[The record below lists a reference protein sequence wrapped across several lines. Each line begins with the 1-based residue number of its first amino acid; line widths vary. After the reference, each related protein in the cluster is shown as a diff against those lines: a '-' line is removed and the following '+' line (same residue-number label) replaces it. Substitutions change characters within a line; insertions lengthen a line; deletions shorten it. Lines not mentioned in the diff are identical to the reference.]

1 MKLSDACDAYLNDL
15 KRRNLASSTIDNYRS
30 LFRSWIAFGRQRK
43 LTNLCDFNQTVL
55 LNFHDTWRVQP
66 SSARTRHNML
76 RTFFSFAVDMNWID
90 HSPMAKLKPPKVTQI
105 PTPPLNREDF
115 QSLALAAENLP
126 GERAL
131 IFLMRYSGLSIGD
144 AVCCRMDAINGD
156 TLTLHRTK
164 TSELVVV
171 PLPEL
176 VMDSLREIE
185 GIFGTDHYFWSST
198 ILRVSATKQWRMKLQ
213 HVGRMAGLQNFRP
226 HQLRDTFAVELLL
239 AKVPTEELSSLLGHS
254 SIITTE
260 RYYAPW
266 VTARRDRLIRIVKE
280 VNDSD
285 SMLRFLTKRMRKKKT
300 GAARTAPAFKPGI
313 PLAGE

>member
-1 MKLSDACDAYLNDL
+1 MKLSEATDTYIKELQ
-15 KRRNLASSTIDNYRS
+15 RRNFVSSTIANYRS
-30 LFRSWIAFGRQRK
+30 LFRLWIAFGRSHG
-43 LTNLCDFNQTVL
+43 LTNLSDYNQVIIR
-55 LNFHDTWRVQP
+55 NFLDSWRVQP
-66 SSARTRHNML
+66 STAKTRYKML
-76 RTFFSFAVDMNWID
+76 HAFFVFATDMDWINR
-90 HSPMAKLKPPKVTQI
+90 SPMTKLKPPKVTQI
-105 PTPPLNREDF
+105 PTPPLPREEF
-115 QSLALAAENLP
+115 QALALAAENLP

-144 AVCCRMDAINGD
+144 AVGCRMDAINGD

-176 VMDSLREIE
+176 VLDSLREIE
-185 GIFGTDHYFWSST
+185 GVFGTDHYFWSGT

-226 HQLRDTFAVELLL
+226 HQLRDTFSVEFLV
-239 AKVPTEELSSLLGHS
+239 ANKSIDDLSALLGHS
-254 SIITTE
+254 SVITTE

-285 SMLRFLTKRMRKKKT
+285 SMLRFLTERMRKKA
-300 GAARTAPAFKPGI
+300 GAAPPAPAFVSDTD
-313 PLAGE
+313 LAGQ